1 MAPFACSI
9 ECMSPDARVWYR
21 INKNDEITC
30 VGGGWEHFAKE
41 NDGHGLDGETLQG
54 RVLWEF
60 ISGPATRDLY
70 KRLLTRVRSGQTARF
85 TLRCDGPA
93 YRRLL
98 EMTISM
104 EKDDTVEF
112 ATRSLKVVERDPIAL
127 LAASTTRS
135 EAMLVVCA
143 WCNRIQVSPQEWMEV
158 ELAIDQL
165 NLFEA
170 DRMPQVSHGI
180 CNDCLET
187 MTELVEKLEPGR

>member
-1 MAPFACSI
+1 MAPLARSI
-9 ECMSPDARVWYR
+9 ECMGPDARVWYR
-21 INKNDEITC
+21 INKHDEITC
-30 VGGGWEHFAKE
+30 VGGGWERFAKD
-41 NDGHGLDGETLQG
+41 NDGRGLDGETLQG

-93 YRRLL
+93 FRRLL

-112 ATRSLKVVERDPIAL
+112 ATRSLNVVERDPIAL

-143 WCNRIQVSPQEWMEV
+143 WCNRIQVRPQEWMEV

-170 DRMPQVSHGI
+170 DRLPQVSHGI

-187 MTELVEKLEPGR
+187 MTVLVEKLEPGR